1 MEKNIVE
8 VVVNTDG
15 TQEKVADYIGVE
27 KFADVVYKLYQGC
40 LNDYEGEGGFIAYLE
55 EIYSDVDAMLKIFAT
70 DFAYKANRDMK
81 KYLHMSS
88 HKLIGNFAD
97 IAQDYPVYRTGCRCS
112 LDYDGND
119 YHNLFPEMVKR
130 LDAAEDSAR
139 ADEDRKILSDWFF
152 EAFGTNNITY
162 NFSTELS
169 ELHYQM
175 EKEQEEDTLTAR
187 QSILNRL
194 THAVHGTDKEFF
206 SEEELD
212 RFASFYE
219 DKWDENTSE
228 DVIAE
233 AFTDYWWDNEKQ
245 CRRCSEC
252 GKLMVAGYCV
262 DMGEAYYCSEQC
274 LYTQFGNEAG
284 WLEECKN
291 NDQSYY
297 TEWRTNY
304 KH

>member
-1 MEKNIVE
+1 M
-8 VVVNTDG
+8 
-15 TQEKVADYIGVE
+15 
-27 KFADVVYKLYQGC
+27 
-40 LNDYEGEGGFIAYLE
+40 
-55 EIYSDVDAMLKIFAT
+55 
-70 DFAYKANRDMK
+70 
-81 KYLHMSS
+81 
-88 HKLIGNFAD
+88 GNF
-97 IAQDYPVYRTGCRCS
+97 
-112 LDYDGND
+112 
-119 YHNLFPEMVKR
+119 
-130 LDAAEDSAR
+130 
-139 ADEDRKILSDWFF
+139 
-152 EAFGTNNITY
+152 
-162 NFSTELS
+162 
-169 ELHYQM
+169 QM
-175 EKEQEEDTLTAR
+175 EKGQGSNLTTK

-233 AFTDYWWDNEKQ
+233 AFIDYWWDNEKQ

-252 GKLMVAGYCV
+252 GRLMVAGYCV

-274 LYTQFGNEAG
+274 LYTQFGDEAG

-297 TEWRTNY
+297 TEWRTNN